1 MITIMKN
8 LLIKLF
14 FLIILSESITFA
26 QSEQKF
32 ADIGDLQLTSGQVI
46 TNCKIGYRTFGQ
58 MNQDSSNVIISPTW
72 FEGTSESVG
81 RLIQKYHFLDTTK
94 YFIIAI
100 DALGDGIS
108 SSPSNYNVYKIKSY
122 PDITIRDMVNS
133 QYKLIK
139 NVFGINHLFGAVGG
153 SLGGMQVLEWAV
165 AYPNFID
172 KIISYVGTPR
182 LSTYD
187 LLWMNTQLNIIE
199 TEMKYGVSEQEIR
212 KSLAML
218 MAGLSR
224 TPDYVVDK
232 VKPEDF
238 KTYLSGFDK
247 EYSQTFTLED
257 YLSQIKAIM
266 TQNIFR
272 DFNNSMEA
280 AASIIKAKMMIIISE
295 TDLLVNPTETK
306 VLAKLTNA
314 KTLFLNNNCG
324 HLAVSCEL
332 ERCSKEISDFL
343 NN

>member
-8 LLIKLF
+8 F
-14 FLIILSESITFA
+14 FLKVYFLILLLESIIFA
-26 QSEQKF
+26 QSEQQF
-32 ADIGDLQLTSGQVI
+32 ADIGDLQLLSGQVI
-46 TNCKIGYRTFGQ
+46 NNCKIGYRTFGQ
-58 MNQDSSNVIISPTW
+58 MNLDSSNVIIFPTW

-81 RLIQKYHFLDTTK
+81 RLIQKHSFLDTTK

-139 NVFGINHLFGAVGG
+139 NVFGINHLFAAVGG

-165 AYPNFID
+165 AYPNFIY

-199 TEMKYGVSEQEIR
+199 TEKRYGVSEQEIR

-224 TPDYVVDK
+224 TPDYMVDK

-238 KTYLSGFDK
+238 KTYLSIFDK

-266 TQNIFR
+266 TQNISK
-272 DFNNSMEA
+272 DFDNSMEA
-280 AASIIKAKMMIIISE
+280 AASKIKAKMMIIISE
-295 TDLLVNPTETK
+295 TDLLVNPTEAK

-332 ERCSKEISDFL
+332 ERCSKEIADFL
-343 NN
+343 GN